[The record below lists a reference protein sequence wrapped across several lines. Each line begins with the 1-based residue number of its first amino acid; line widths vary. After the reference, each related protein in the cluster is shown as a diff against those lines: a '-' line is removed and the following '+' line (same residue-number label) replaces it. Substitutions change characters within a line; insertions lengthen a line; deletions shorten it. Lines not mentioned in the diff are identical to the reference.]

1 VPINPVAKAL
11 SLTYRAN
18 ALRDAAIKGWSVWFA
33 RWE

>member
-1 VPINPVAKAL
+1 MPIHPVVKAL

-18 ALRDAAIKGWSVWFA
+18 ALRDAAIKGGSFWFA